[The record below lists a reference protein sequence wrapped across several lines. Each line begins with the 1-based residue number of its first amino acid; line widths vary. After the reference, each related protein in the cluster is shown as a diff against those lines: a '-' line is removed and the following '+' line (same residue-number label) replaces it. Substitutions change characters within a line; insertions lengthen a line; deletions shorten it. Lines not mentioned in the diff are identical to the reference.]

1 MAGDKVGVGEGE
13 EEEEVEEAK
22 VMAKDVFLGVEIAT
36 REVVIVMA
44 IVIVVGDKVRIRE
57 EEAMVMAKDVV
68 DGVETTQ
75 MKKGELVLKFIK
87 IVFDNIDF
95 ELWNMCSN

>member
-44 IVIVVGDKVRIRE
+44 IVIVVVNKETQGTW
-57 EEAMVMAKDVV
+57 AKNE
-68 DGVETTQ
+68 G
-75 MKKGELVLKFIK
+75 
-87 IVFDNIDF
+87 
-95 ELWNMCSN
+95 CSYCS